1 MRKHQMEVYSQ
12 LERFNVLLAHRR
24 FGKTVL
30 AVMVSILE
38 NLRVEGHKQP
48 QTFYYAPTFSQAK
61 KVAWSYF
68 KDYTRP
74 MGATFNESELRVDM
88 PNGGFIYLG
97 SADNPDASRGLYA
110 HHVVMDEPA
119 QMPSR
124 MFTEVIRPALSDHKG
139 GLLMIGTPQGRHGL
153 FYDKYTAA
161 ADTKGWNRFMLK
173 ASETGIIDDE
183 ELESAKLDMSKAEY
197 AQEYECSWDAAI
209 RGAYWAEAMNKAERA
224 ARIVPLVHDEAK
236 QVYCAFDLG
245 YNDATAIWFFQ
256 LDGDWVNLINYTEV
270 SNMGLPDIVL
280 ELKKLPYNYGPMIFP
295 HDVEVHGL
303 NTGKTRKRILE
314 DLGVTVIVAP
324 KSADLIADI
333 EVTRTFINKCRFDVS
348 ACKDGIE
355 AVRHYRSEWSMKNSV
370 LQLRPIHDWSSHS
383 ADSLRYLATT
393 DLKKLDVSGWSDDIT
408 YWDS

>member
-1 MRKHQMEVYSQ
+1 MQVYKQ
-12 LERFNVLLAHRR
+12 QQRFNVLLAHRR

-30 AVMVSILE
+30 AVMISIIE
-38 NLRVEGHKQP
+38 NLKVSNHKQP

-61 KVAWSYF
+61 KVAWMYF

-88 PNGGFIYLG
+88 PNGGIIYLG

-119 QMPSR
+119 QMPTR

-153 FYDKYTAA
+153 FYDKYTQAE
-161 ADTKGWNRFMLK
+161 DSNGWERFMLK

-183 ELESAKLDMSKAEY
+183 ELEAARQDMSKSEY
-197 AQEYECSWDAAI
+197 EQEYECSWDAAI
-209 RGAYWAEAMNKAERA
+209 RGAYYAEAMSKIERKGQ
-224 ARIVPLVHDEAK
+224 ICPLVYDETK
-236 QVYCAFDLG
+236 LVHCAFDLG

-256 LDGDWVNLINYTEV
+256 LDGDRVKLINYDEV
-270 SNMGLPDIVL
+270 SNMGLPDIVK
-280 ELKKLPYNYGPMIFP
+280 ELQKQPYNYGAMIFP

-303 NTGKTRKRILE
+303 NTGQTRKQTLE
-314 DLGVTVIVAP
+314 GLGIEVVVAP
-324 KSADLIADI
+324 KAADLMADI
-333 EVTRTFINKCRFDVS
+333 DRTRTFINRCWFDVG

-355 AVRHYRSEWSMKNSV
+355 AIRHYRSDWSMKNSV
-370 LQLRPIHDWSSHS
+370 LSLRPIHDWSSHGS
-383 ADSLRYLATT
+383 DSLRYLATT
-393 DLKKLDVSGWSDDIT
+393 DLSKLDKSGWSSEIE
-408 YWDS
+408 YWDTKKYA